1 MYKQL
6 IQLFIMYLLSFLGA
20 TMFYFAHIPL
30 PWILGPL
37 LATFIYNTYTTT
49 TLSQNKFILNISFL
63 FTGCQIGATF
73 TTTTLEK
80 VIPYF
85 VPFFI
90 ITVLLIYACMKSG
103 ELLAKYASIGK
114 TTGVL
119 GSIPGGLSVM
129 VEMSDSLKANTGLV
143 AIFHT
148 IRLMAVLMIVPLL
161 ASFMF
166 TQTDTATMVSDRISF
181 NVWTAI
187 LYGLLFILAYLLR
200 RKIPAPFV
208 LIPMIII
215 ACFKIS
221 GIEVGNVPVSLY
233 HFAQVSIGIHLG
245 LSITMSDIKKAG
257 NFSWVFFLFTCVIIM
272 LSVGLGYI
280 FASMSNLSFATAMLS
295 LAPGGLVEMAIT
307 AGEVNA
313 DPAIV
318 GSLQLVRLLF
328 IILILPFALKKWT
341 KFDS

>member
-6 IQLFIMYLLSFLGA
+6 ISLLIMYLLAFLGA
-20 TMFYFAHIPL
+20 VLLYFAHIPL

-37 LATFIYNTYTTT
+37 LIIFIYNTVTPI
-49 TLSQNKFILNISFL
+49 TLSQNKWLLNISFL

-73 TTTTLEK
+73 TTETLEE

-85 VPFFI
+85 IPFFI

-103 ELLAKYASIGK
+103 EILANYAGISK

-166 TQTDTATMVSDRISF
+166 THTDSAAMTSERLAF
-181 NVWTAI
+181 NGWTAL
-187 LYGLLFILAYLLR
+187 LYGVLFVLAYILR
-200 RKIPAPFV
+200 LKIPAPFV
-208 LIPMIII
+208 LVPMLVI
-215 ACFKIS
+215 ACFKVS
-221 GIEVGNVPVSLY
+221 GVEVGDVPVSLY

-245 LSITMSDIKKAG
+245 LSISMTDIKKAG
-257 NFSWVFFLFTCVIIM
+257 NFSWIFFLFTCVIIV
-272 LSVGLGYI
+272 LSVGLGYV
-280 FASMSNLSFATAMLS
+280 FAAMSNLSFATAMLS

-328 IILILPFALKKWT
+328 IILILPVALKKWT
-341 KFDS
+341 RLDS